1 MLPISF
7 ATNCSIWKFRREQR
21 RRGPE
26 EVLELGVGLLLRPL
40 RRLLLVSTSGRG
52 GNERASE
59 KGGNER
65 RRAAMLPSLALR
77 EDAKGDR

>member
-7 ATNCSIWKFRREQR
+7 ATNCSIRKFRREQR
-21 RRGPE
+21 R
-26 EVLELGVGLLLRPL
+26 LELVGLLLRSL
-40 RRLLLVSTSGRG
+40 RRLLLVNTSGKG

-65 RRAAMLPSLALR
+65 RRAAMLPSLELR
-77 EDAKGDR
+77 EDAKADR